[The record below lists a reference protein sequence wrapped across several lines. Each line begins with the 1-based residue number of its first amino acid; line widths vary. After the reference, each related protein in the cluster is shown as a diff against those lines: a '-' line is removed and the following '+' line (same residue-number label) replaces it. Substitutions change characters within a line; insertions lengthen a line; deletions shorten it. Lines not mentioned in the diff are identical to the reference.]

1 MVRLVSLGT
10 AGLSDDL
17 LHVLNLALA
26 AGEGAELEKNEVSV
40 WFERVQDQSFARRLG
55 WIWPCLGRRP
65 CASRWGGE
73 SDCQIMKEYVPLSR
87 VALQESIPRH
97 DRLARSLSTPRPIQG
112 RIHKTRP

>member
-40 WFERVQDQSFARRLG
+40 WFERVRDQSFARRMDR
-55 WIWPCLGRRP
+55 WRCLGRRP
-65 CASRWGGE
+65 CASRWGEE
-73 SDCQIMKEYVPLSR
+73 SDCQITKEYVQRSM

-97 DRLARSLSTPRPIQG
+97 DRLARSLPTPRPIQG
-112 RIHKTRP
+112 RFHKNRP